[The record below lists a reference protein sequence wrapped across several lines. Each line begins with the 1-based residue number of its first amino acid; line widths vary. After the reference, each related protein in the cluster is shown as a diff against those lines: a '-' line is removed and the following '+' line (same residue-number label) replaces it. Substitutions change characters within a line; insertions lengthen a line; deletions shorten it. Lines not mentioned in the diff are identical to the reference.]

1 VVSRNDGGMQD
12 TFQASLLRRKSVSQL
27 VEDAGA
33 KSGLKRTLG
42 PLGLTALGI
51 GAIIGT
57 GIFVLTGKAA
67 ATSAGPAVVLSFVIA
82 GIVSALAALCY
93 AELASSVPVSGSA
106 YTYAYATM
114 GEFVAWIVGWGLVLE
129 YALGAATVAI
139 GWSGYFSD
147 FLTTT
152 FGIVIP
158 QAWRL
163 SFFEAG
169 PDGVHGIFN
178 IPAFVIIL
186 LVTVL
191 LIRGTS
197 ESDLVNKIIVA
208 TKLLIVAFFIIVAG
222 PHVNPANWHP
232 FTPFGVQ
239 GVLSGASLVFFA
251 YIGFDAVSTSAEEV
265 KNPGRDLPIGILGSL
280 AVCTI
285 LYVLVSGILTGVV
298 SYKLL
303 NVHSPVS
310 FAMIQLGLGWAGA
323 IIALGAVAGLTTV
336 LLVMLYGQSRVF
348 FSMSRDGLLPKFFA
362 HVHPKFKTP
371 YLSSALVGIVVAVVA
386 GVGSL
391 DVVADLVN
399 IGTLVAFIFV
409 SIGVIVLR
417 RTQPDLARKFRVPLS
432 PVVPILAA
440 LGSLFLITQ
449 LPGITTGFY
458 LVWLVIGL
466 VIYFVFSRKNSVLG
480 KRREASG
487 VARAD
492 RDGWN

>member
-1 VVSRNDGGMQD
+1 MQD
-12 TFQASLLRRKSVSQL
+12 SLQASLLRRKSISQL
-27 VEDAGA
+27 TAESGGA
-33 KSGLKRTLG
+33 SGLKRTLG

-67 ATSAGPAVVLSFVIA
+67 ATSAGPAVVISFVIA
-82 GIVSALAALCY
+82 GVVSALAALCY

-152 FGIVIP
+152 FGYTIP
-158 QAWRL
+158 QAYRL
-163 SFFEAG
+163 APFEAG

-186 LVTVL
+186 LVTGL

-197 ESDLVNKIIVA
+197 ESDMVNKIIVA
-208 TKLLIVAFFIIVAG
+208 TKLLIVLFFIIVAG

-232 FTPFGVQ
+232 FTPFGI
-239 GVLSGASLVFFA
+239 GGITAGASLVFFA

-265 KNPGRDLPIGILGSL
+265 KNPGRDLPIGILSSL
-280 AVCTI
+280 AICTV
-285 LYVLVSGILTGVV
+285 LYVIVSGILTGVV
-298 SYKLL
+298 NYTKL

-310 FAMIQLGLGWAGA
+310 FAMIQLGLNWAASIISIGA
-323 IIALGAVAGLTTV
+323 IAGLTTV
-336 LLVMLYGQSRVF
+336 LLVMLFGQSRVF
-348 FSMSRDGLLPKFFA
+348 FAMSRDGLLPKFFA

-371 YLSSALVGIVVAVVA
+371 YLSSALVGVVVAIVA
-386 GVGSL
+386 GLGSL

-409 SIGVIVLR
+409 SIGVVVLR
-417 RTQPDLARKFRVPLS
+417 RNQPALERKFRVPFS

-440 LGSLFLITQ
+440 LGAAYLIYR
-449 LPGITTGFY
+449 LPAITTGFY

-466 VIYFVFSRKNSVLG
+466 GIYFTFSRKNSALG
-480 KRREASG
+480 KNRATGG
-487 VARAD
+487 VAPAD
-492 RDGWN
+492 RNTWN